1 MIVRHAVGLAVLFV
15 GAASAASGQ
24 ERWVAPKCDLKPGH
38 FMVNSGVLYLKNATN
53 TNFQAEREK
62 DLRDA
67 EKSLMQAITQ
77 NGQDKNGAAWY
88 YLARYYGLTN
98 QLAGA
103 DTAFDKA
110 LALVPKCKD
119 DIATWRK
126 TLWTPAF
133 NQGVQAYNS
142 GKRDSALYFF
152 SLAAA
157 INPEPTGTHTL
168 AGLYA
173 DANQVDSALKY
184 YRLTAEI
191 AAADTQYATERRQ
204 AMYNQAA
211 LLYQG
216 QRWDDAAE
224 AFRTYMKAYP
234 SDVQAY
240 AALASTYTRMGKNDS
255 ALAIYRQILD
265 NAASAEPGALFTA
278 GAAMFNAVP
287 EAPDTAA
294 SAAACRKNAKTPADR
309 RNCDRDA
316 RAVRAGHD
324 SVSRDTYRMAARA
337 FEAGLAKEPY
347 ARDGLFNVVNTY
359 YVLADTAKILPA
371 ARRLVDI
378 DPMNRSVLRFAGAA
392 HQMNGKVDSTVYYV
406 AQAES
411 VLVIDV
417 NVQSF
422 RPTEQGAAFSAIA
435 TNIRNK
441 PSAPLKLTVEFLTA
455 KGDVVASQ
463 PVEIPS
469 QAPGAMFDVQAQ
481 ATGTGI
487 SAWRYRKAS

>member
-1 MIVRHAVGLAVLFV
+1 MIVRHAVGLAVLFLGTV
-15 GAASAASGQ
+15 SAASGQ

-67 EKSLMQAITQ
+67 EKSLTQAISQ

-126 TLWTPAF
+126 TLWTPVF

-142 GKRDSALYFF
+142 GKRDSALHFF
-152 SLAAA
+152 TLAAA
-157 INPEPTGTHTL
+157 IHPEPVSTGAL
-168 AGLYA
+168 ASLYA
-173 DANQVDSALKY
+173 DANQVDSAIKY
-184 YRLTAEI
+184 YSLTAEV
-191 AAADTQYATERRQ
+191 ADTQYATERRQ
-204 AMYNQAA
+204 ALYNRGA

-224 AFRTYMKAYP
+224 AFRSYTKAYP
-234 SDVQAY
+234 ADVQAF

-255 ALAIYRQILD
+255 ALIIYRQILD
-265 NAASAEPGALFTA
+265 NAASADAGALFTA

-316 RAVRAGHD
+316 RAARAGHD

-347 ARDGLFNVVNTY
+347 SRDGLFNVVNTY

-371 ARRLVDI
+371 VRRLVAI
-378 DPMNRSVLRFAGAA
+378 DPMNRAVLRFAGAA
-392 HQMNGKVDSTVYYV
+392 HQMHGKVDSTVFYV

-411 VLVIDV
+411 ILVVDV
-417 NVQSF
+417 SVQSF
-422 RPTEQGAAFSAIA
+422 KPTEQGASLSAIA
-435 TNIRNK
+435 TNVRSK
-441 PSAPLKLTVEFLTA
+441 PSAPLKVTVEFLTA

-463 PVEIPS
+463 AVEIPS
-469 QAPGAMFDVQAQ
+469 QAPGAMFDLQAQ

-487 SAWRYRKAS
+487 AAWRYRKAG